1 MTLYI
6 PAELWVAATDSL
18 LYHPHDRERVA
29 FFDGPRPSDGGP
41 AVATTLVLPE
51 LVNTWGNYRVSAEAM
66 SRAGKHLRALGMLRF
81 AQLHSHPTEWTGH
94 SEYDDEHAFT
104 RRTGAISIVAP
115 HYGACAS
122 GLHDCGVHMCEAGT
136 WRQLD
141 AAEIDRYVRVIP
153 SKLDFRP

>member
-1 MTLYI
+1 
-6 PAELWVAATDSL
+6 
-18 LYHPHDRERVA
+18 
-29 FFDGPRPSDGGP
+29 
-41 AVATTLVLPE
+41 VATTLVLPE